1 MKVLIKFLSE
11 KAVLP
16 EYKTHGSSGFDVSAC
31 IEHPIEILPQSI
43 ALIPTG
49 LSLQLPEGFEAQVRS
64 RSGLSLKNGIF
75 VLNAPGTIDNDYR
88 GELCIILANFST
100 EAFVVEH
107 GMRIAQV
114 VIAQYFQFELEKS
127 NLLNETKRGNGGFG
141 STGLK

>member
-31 IEHPIEILPQSI
+31 IEQPIEILPKSI

-88 GELCIILANFST
+88 GELCVILANFST

-107 GMRIAQV
+107 GIRIAQV